1 MIKIIWSIRPIV
13 MEPVRCRQAR
23 LDHQGL
29 VSSQIEYA
37 ARRRRSMTPQNSNSK
52 IITWR

>member
-13 MEPVRCRQAR
+13 MEPVRCRQTR

-37 ARRRRSMTPQNSNSK
+37 ARRRRSMTPQNSKSK